1 MKDLISAMTHIYG
14 EGWRGL
20 TDSERFLYG
29 DFQTYEQ
36 AYMMLKT
43 ITKILEGKSKVKQM
57 LIDEIISQ
65 GGE

>member
-14 EGWRGL
+14 EGWAGL
-20 TDSERFLYG
+20 TSGVEFEHG
-29 DFQTYEQ
+29 DLQTYEQ
-36 AYMMLKT
+36 AYVMLKT

-57 LIDEIISQ
+57 LIHEIISQ